1 MDRKEI
7 KELAKEK
14 IKDNKW
20 NILWPMLIISF
31 ISGMIGNYFGPK
43 YELVSFDLN
52 NFTYEINVIQ
62 VTPLQGLI
70 GGIGAII
77 IGIAGIAYYRYLLNF
92 VRGEHFEFND
102 IIETI
107 KKRWVQILLVEILVA
122 VIVFAFSLLLV
133 IPGIIRALAYAMVP
147 YLVVDTD
154 LEAKDVLRKSREMMK
169 GYKWDFFVFGL
180 SFFGWILLVPFT
192 LGILLIWL
200 IPYMFVSMALYYEK
214 LKEING

>member
-1 MDRKEI
+1 MI
-7 KELAKEK
+7 LASSF
-14 IKDNKW
+14 IIVPSNV
-20 NILWPMLIISF
+20 LISF

>member
-52 NFTYEINVIQ
+52 NFAYEINVIQ

-77 IGIAGIAYYRYLLNF
+77 IGIAGIAYYKYLLNF

>member
-43 YELVSFDLN
+43 YELLSFDLN
-52 NFTYEINVIQ
+52 NFAYEINVIQ

>member
-52 NFTYEINVIQ
+52 NFAYEINVIQ

-133 IPGIIRALAYAMVP
+133 IPGIIGALAYAMVP